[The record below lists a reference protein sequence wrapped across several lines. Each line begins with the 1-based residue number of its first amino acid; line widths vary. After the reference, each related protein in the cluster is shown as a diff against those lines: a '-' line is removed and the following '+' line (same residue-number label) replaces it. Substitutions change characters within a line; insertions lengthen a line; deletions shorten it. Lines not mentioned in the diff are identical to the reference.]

1 MVPVCTQMTNK
12 QSLKETITIAVLSQL
27 PDIARIT
34 VKDALLKW
42 WMNIRKEGGLRLSAV
57 GDLAF
62 RQAEI
67 EYYEYPFNLI
77 VDGSIHSV
85 MLELNK
91 KIKCP
96 YYMGVNKGGKKSF
109 PYIRFYDSKI
119 AMLVSLYG
127 NVNEYL
133 DSIKVKK

>member
-1 MVPVCTQMTNK
+1 MSKRKT
-12 QSLKETITIAVLSQL
+12 LKETITEVVLAQL
-27 PDIARIT
+27 PDSLIQEKNSS
-34 VKDALLKW
+34 VDKLLFKW
-42 WMNIRKEGGLRLSAV
+42 WMTGRQDGLRLTDV

-62 RQAEI
+62 RTAEI
-67 EYYEYPFNLI
+67 EFYQYELKIQPETQYHAYI
-77 VDGSIHSV
+77 
-85 MLELNK
+85 LELNK

-96 YYMGVNKGGKKSF
+96 YYMGVNKLEKRSF

-119 AMLVSLYG
+119 AMMISLYG

>member
-1 MVPVCTQMTNK
+1 MSKRKT
-12 QSLKETITIAVLSQL
+12 LKETITEVVLAQL
-27 PDIARIT
+27 PDSLNHEKIIP
-34 VKDALLKW
+34 VDKLLSRW
-42 WMNIRKEGGLRLSAV
+42 WMTGRQDGLRLTDT

-62 RQAEI
+62 RMAEI
-67 EYYEYPFNLI
+67 EFYQYDLKLKPETQYHAYI
-77 VDGSIHSV
+77 
-85 MLELNK
+85 LELNK

-96 YYMGVNKGGKKSF
+96 YYMGVNKDGKKAF

-119 AMLVSLYG
+119 AMLISLYG

>member
-1 MVPVCTQMTNK
+1 MSKRKT
-12 QSLKETITIAVLSQL
+12 LKETITEVVLAQL
-27 PDIARIT
+27 PDSLNHEKIIP
-34 VKDALLKW
+34 VDKLLSRW
-42 WMNIRKEGGLRLSAV
+42 WMTGRQDGLRLTDT

-62 RQAEI
+62 RMAEI
-67 EYYEYPFNLI
+67 EFYQYDLKLKPETQYHAYI
-77 VDGSIHSV
+77 
-85 MLELNK
+85 LELNK

-96 YYMGVNKGGKKSF
+96 YFMGVNKDGKKSF

-119 AMLVSLYG
+119 AMMISLYG

>member
-1 MVPVCTQMTNK
+1 MSKRKT
-12 QSLKETITIAVLSQL
+12 LKETITEVVLAQL
-27 PDIARIT
+27 PDSLIQEKNSS
-34 VKDALLKW
+34 VDKLLFKW
-42 WMNIRKEGGLRLSAV
+42 WMTGRQDGLRLTDV

-62 RQAEI
+62 RTAEI
-67 EYYEYPFNLI
+67 EFYQYELKIQPETQYHAYI
-77 VDGSIHSV
+77 
-85 MLELNK
+85 LELNK

-96 YYMGVNKGGKKSF
+96 YYMGLNKDGKKSF

-119 AMLVSLYG
+119 AMMVSLYG